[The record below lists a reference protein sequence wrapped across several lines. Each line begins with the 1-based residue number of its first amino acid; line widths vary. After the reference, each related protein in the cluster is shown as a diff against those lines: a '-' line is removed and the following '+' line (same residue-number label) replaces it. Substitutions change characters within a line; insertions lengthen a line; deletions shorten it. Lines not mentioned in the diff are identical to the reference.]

1 MRYLTLNQ
9 VLDLYRQ
16 LMAQSGGAAGIRD
29 LNALESALA
38 QPRATYAGEDLYP
51 TLIDKAAILCYLLV
65 QNHPFIDGNK
75 RIGHAA
81 MEVFLLLNGYE
92 IQASV
97 DEQEHIILA
106 IASSQMKRVAFAQWL
121 ADHVVAFG

>member
-9 VLDLYRQ
+9 VLALYRQ
-16 LMAQSGGAAGIRD
+16 LMTQSGGAAGISV

-38 QPRATYAGEDLYP
+38 QPRATYDSEDLYP
-51 TLIDKAAILCYLLV
+51 TLIDKAAALCYLLV

-75 RIGHAA
+75 RIGHAV
-81 MEVFLLLNGYE
+81 MEVFLLFNGYE

-97 DEQEHIILA
+97 DEQEEVILL
-106 IASSQMKRVAFAQWL
+106 IASGQMTRIAFANWL
-121 ADHVVAFG
+121 ADHVIAFG

>member
-9 VLDLYRQ
+9 VLELYRQ

-38 QPRATYAGEDLYP
+38 QPRATYDKEDLYP
-51 TLIDKAAILCYLLV
+51 TLIEKAAILCYLLV

-97 DEQEHIILA
+97 DEQEDIILA
-106 IASSQMKRVAFAQWL
+106 IASSQMKRAVFTQWL
-121 ADHVVAFG
+121 ANHVIAVG